1 MFNLTSN
8 EGGNTETIIKLVVMA
23 LFITFLVPTMF
34 TLFIPQHD
42 TNVDPYEQQI
52 AQLEQSY
59 YMSTGHVVTAT
70 TEVWGL
76 TGIYTPFDGAFD
88 SGSTYGISG
97 DGWIYSE
104 KVKSYT
110 PKQYNPADDGTI
122 GGYIVGYN
130 QNDGLYYYTR
140 APDNRSDI
148 VPATGTVPNLTIN
161 ENTTLYTEVSMC
173 NEHISSIFFTSGG
186 KTVTDRGYYYEYTGY
201 RYAFS
206 PLKAYTASIGGVDTE
221 VEPNS
226 TSLSLIWYQYSTL
239 AGIAGQLTISGSD
252 TGLSYLNA
260 DDIVRE
266 FNASTYSSTFDMTFN
281 NIAMHLTIRLDPA
294 RIARGMTP
302 ADCFNQGYWSV
313 IVSSDA
319 VATSKLNDATYDFNP
334 NNIFDTL
341 IKLFTFRIT
350 EDYNID
356 GWIGILASLI
366 ITMPLYACLIAI
378 ALEYHI
384 VLIFVAIL
392 GAIQAITS
400 IFSGWH
406 WP

>member
-1 MFNLTSN
+1 MLNVTGN
-8 EGGNTETIIKLVVMA
+8 EGGNTESIIKLVVMA
-23 LFITFLVPTMF
+23 LFIMFLVPTMF
-34 TLFIPQHD
+34 TLFVPQHE
-42 TNVDPYEQQI
+42 TNVGTYDEQI

-59 YMSTGHVVTAT
+59 YLSTGHVVTAT
-70 TEVWGL
+70 TEIWGL
-76 TGIYTPFDGAFD
+76 TGIYTPYQ
-88 SGSTYGISG
+88 SGSYGITG
-97 DGWIYSE
+97 DGWIYGSR
-104 KVKSYT
+104 VGQDGATYSPYQYSTQVPNNTQYAYT
-110 PKQYNPADDGTI
+110 VYYEPS
-122 GGYIVGYN
+122 
-130 QNDGLYYYTR
+130 DGLYHYET
-140 APDNRSDI
+140 P
-148 VPATGTVPNLTIN
+148 PASRNDLVTGD
-161 ENTTLYTEVSMC
+161 LYTEVSMC
-173 NEHISSIFFTSGG
+173 NNHISSIFFTPGG
-186 KTVTDRGYYYEYTGY
+186 KTTTDKGYYYEYTGY
-201 RYAFS
+201 RYAFQ
-206 PLKAYTASIGGVDTE
+206 PLRPYTAQIGGVDTE
-221 VEPNS
+221 VIPNS

-239 AGIAGQLTISGSD
+239 SGIAGQLTISGSD

-281 NIAMHLTIRLDPA
+281 NVAMHLTIRLDPNKVVL
-294 RIARGMTP
+294 GMSP
-302 ADCFNQGYWSV
+302 RDCFDKGYWSI

-341 IKLFTFRIT
+341 VKLFTFRIT

-356 GWIGILASLI
+356 GWVGVLASLM

-400 IFSGWH
+400 IFSDWKP
-406 WP
+406 W